1 MNELLKNKKTISYA
15 GLIFVVLVWGTG
27 PLTSKYFLDYYS
39 PTFGVSFGSMVS
51 ALMLLFIC
59 RKKLKYLTRD
69 YFKIAI
75 PFGLF
80 YTAAN
85 LSQKI
90 GLQYTTPTV
99 YSFLENLSCIV
110 VPFLTW
116 WFIKK
121 KPSVVQLIGSVVC
134 LASAFVLSG
143 LGSSGKG
150 FSLGIGEILCALSGI
165 FYGVNIAGTGAFAR
179 KFDTGM
185 YIMIQMFMESIVSF
199 LMAIVFHNIQV
210 DGVPMEVIRFS
221 WNPLLFFSRIALILV
236 SNTLCWII
244 RTSSMKH
251 VDASIVAVMMPFSSI
266 IAGVLSVLAGMD
278 VLSMELV
285 VGALLGLAAMMIC
298 ALGDILADKKERDR
312 KQVCEENF
320 ASEQKSQRE

>member
-1 MNELLKNKKTISYA
+1 MQKLLKDKKSISYA
-15 GLIFVVLVWGTG
+15 GLLFVVLVWGTG
-27 PLTSKYFLDYYS
+27 PLTSKFFLDYYS
-39 PTFGVSFGSMVS
+39 PTLSVAVGSFIS
-51 ALMLLFIC
+51 ALMLLFLF
-59 RKKLKYLTRD
+59 RHKLKGITPD

-80 YTAAN
+80 YTMAN

-121 KPSVVQLIGSVVC
+121 KPSALQLVGSAVC

-143 LGSSGKG
+143 LGSSGEG

-165 FYGVNIAGTGAFAR
+165 FYGVNIAGTGAFAK
-179 KFDTGM
+179 KFDAGI
-185 YIMIQMFMESIVSF
+185 YIMIQMFLESFVA
-199 LMAIVFHNIQV
+199 LVTAILFHYIRV

-221 WNPLLFFSRIALILV
+221 WNPLLLLARIAIILV
-236 SNTLCWII
+236 SSTLCWII
-244 RTSSMKH
+244 RTNSMKH
-251 VDASIVAVMMPFSSI
+251 VDASVVAVIMPFSSI

-278 VLSMELV
+278 VLSVELV
-285 VGALLGLAAMMIC
+285 VGATLGLVAMLIC
-298 ALGDILADKKERDR
+298 AVGDIVADKKERQTANADGV
-312 KQVCEENF
+312 KEETP
-320 ASEQKSQRE
+320 